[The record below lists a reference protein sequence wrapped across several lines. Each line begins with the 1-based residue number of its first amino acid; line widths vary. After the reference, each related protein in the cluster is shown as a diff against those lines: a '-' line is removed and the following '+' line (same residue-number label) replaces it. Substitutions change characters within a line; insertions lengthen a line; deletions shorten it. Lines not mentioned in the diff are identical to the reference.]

1 MTIVLDTNCLLQ
13 IIPRFAKHR
22 WLFDMVKNGEL
33 EVAVTTEILAEYEE
47 QLSNFYT
54 PAVADGVMRQ
64 LDILENVLHI
74 QVYYK
79 WNLIAED
86 PDDNKFSDCAV
97 ASAADYLV
105 TYDRHF
111 KVLSATGFPPIAC
124 LTIEELK
131 VVLEDTFS

>member
-13 IIPRFAKHR
+13 IIPRFARHR
-22 WLFDMVKNGEL
+22 WLFDMVKNSEL

-47 QLSNFYT
+47 QLSDFYA
-54 PAVADGVMRQ
+54 PAVAAGVLQQ

-79 WNLIAED
+79 WNLIAAD
-86 PDDNKFSDCAV
+86 PDDNKFTDCAV
-97 ASAADYLV
+97 AAAADYLV

-111 KVLSATGFPPIAC
+111 RVLSSIGFPPIAC

-131 VVLEDTFS
+131 EVLLAI